1 MESSDLTIAIPVY
14 ERIDYF
20 EDALRSAIDQTIACQ
35 IIVVDNNSSHE
46 AFKFIVDSIDN
57 GRVKYYKNAENVGM
71 IGNWNR
77 CIELCET
84 EYITILHDDDLL
96 ANTFVEIV
104 SSIPQ
109 SWDVLFTSS
118 IVGEKVPKNYNHGST
133 IALKNLSR
141 INLNCFV
148 FGNFNQVP
156 GTIFKKECA
165 IAVGLFEDTYGF
177 ILDFHFW
184 LKLVKNSKAFYLNQE
199 LSFYRISSAQ
209 GTNSLYKNMIANT
222 YAIMDLVPLYV
233 TNSFLRFWSS
243 FRIYSDGMDVYQK
256 DSGKTDISTD
266 FLGNKTFIKD
276 HFRFRKIYQIV
287 LLKKAINFI
296 INKFVKF
303 NLRYTIFKSPTQ

>member
-14 ERIDYF
+14 ERVDYF
-20 EDALRSAIDQTIACQ
+20 EDALRSALDQTIMCQ

-46 AFKFIVDSIDN
+46 TFKLIIDEIGN
-57 GRVKYYKNAENVGM
+57 GRVKYYKNEENLGM

-77 CIELCET
+77 CIELCQT
-84 EYITILHDDDLL
+84 EYIAILHDDDLL
-96 ANTFVEIV
+96 ASTFVEIV
-104 SSIPQ
+104 ISIPQ
-109 SWDVLFTSS
+109 SWDVLFTRS
-118 IVGEKVPKNYNHGST
+118 IVGEKVPKRYKQAIIPS
-133 IALKNLSR
+133 KKLSPVS
-141 INLNCFV
+141 LNCFV

-156 GTIFKKECA
+156 GTIFKKKCA
-165 IAVGLFEDTYGF
+165 IAVGLFENTYGF

-184 LKLVKNSKAFYLNQE
+184 LKLVSNSKAYYLNRK

-233 TNSFLRFWSS
+233 ANNFLRFWSS
-243 FRIYSDGMDVYQK
+243 FRIYSDGMDVYEK
-256 DSGKTDISTD
+256 DSSRTKVSID
-266 FLGNKTFIKD
+266 FRDNDTFIKD

-287 LLKKAINFI
+287 LLKKTIIFI

-303 NLRYTIFKSPTQ
+303 NLRYTILKSPTQ